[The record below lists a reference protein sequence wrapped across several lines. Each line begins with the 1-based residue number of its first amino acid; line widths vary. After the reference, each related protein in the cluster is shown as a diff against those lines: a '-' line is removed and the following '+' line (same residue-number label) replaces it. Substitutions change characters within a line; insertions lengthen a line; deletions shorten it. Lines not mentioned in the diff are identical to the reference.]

1 MPARTVRKQERSAFL
16 MEVYRRLLAA
26 FGPQGWWPGEGG
38 AFEVCAGA
46 ILTQSA
52 AWTNA
57 AKALTRLKEAGALSP
72 RALDGMAEA
81 EVAEL
86 VRSSGYFNAKAR
98 KLKAF
103 SAHVCRWYDGD
114 IHRLLARPLEELR
127 EELLG
132 IHGVG
137 EETADDMVLYAAGK
151 PSFVVDAYT
160 RRIFDRLG
168 VTPPQDV
175 GGEARGPGAGR
186 RRVREHSYEAWRGLF
201 MGSLAAD
208 APLFNEYHALLV
220 ALGKDVCL
228 KRKPR
233 CDARPLADVCA
244 VGRRRSLRDG
254 CVGAGGG
261 DGWDEGPK
269 VDCSKGETGE

>member
-1 MPARTVRKQERSAFL
+1 MARGAGKVRDELPARTLREQERSAFL
-16 MEVYRRLLAA
+16 MEVYRRLLDA

-57 AKALTRLKEAGALSP
+57 AKALTRLKVAGALSP
-72 RALDGMAEA
+72 RALDGMAEE

-114 IHRLLARPLEELR
+114 VHRLLARPMPELR

-137 EETADDMVLYAAGK
+137 EETADDMVLYAAGQ

-168 VTPPQDV
+168 VTPPQDA
-175 GGEARGPGAGR
+175 GGEARGLSAGR
-186 RRVREHSYEAWRGLF
+186 RRVREPSYEAWRGLF

-208 APLFNEYHALLV
+208 ARLFNEYHALLV
-220 ALGKDVCL
+220 ALGKDVCV
-228 KRKPR
+228 KRTPR
-233 CDARPLADVCA
+233 CDACPLADVCA

-254 CVGAGGG
+254 CAGAGGG
-261 DGWDEGPK
+261 DG
-269 VDCSKGETGE
+269 

>member
-1 MPARTVRKQERSAFL
+1 M
-16 MEVYRRLLAA
+16 
-26 FGPQGWWPGEGG
+26 
-38 AFEVCAGA
+38 CAGA

-57 AKALTRLKEAGALSP
+57 AKALTRLKETGALSP

-168 VTPPQDV
+168 DDAAA
-175 GGEARGPGAGR
+175 GCRRRGAGSR
-186 RRVREHSYEAWRGLF
+186 CRKTAGAGALVRGLA
-201 MGSLAAD
+201 G
-208 APLFNEYHALLV
+208 
-220 ALGKDVCL
+220 
-228 KRKPR
+228 
-233 CDARPLADVCA
+233 A
-244 VGRRRSLRDG
+244 VHG
-254 CVGAGGG
+254 VAGGG
-261 DGWDEGPK
+261 CAGVQRVPRADSGAGQGRVPEAEASLLRVPAGGCLRGGSPAVAARRLCGRGWRRRWGWGPQGRMRQGWD
-269 VDCSKGETGE
+269 KGVMRGSRAGSIG